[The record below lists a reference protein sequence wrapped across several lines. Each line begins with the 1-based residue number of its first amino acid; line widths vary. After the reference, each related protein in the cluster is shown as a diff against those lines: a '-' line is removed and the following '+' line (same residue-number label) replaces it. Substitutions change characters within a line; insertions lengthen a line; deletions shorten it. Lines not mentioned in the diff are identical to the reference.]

1 MRAVVQRVDGADVV
15 VGGDE
20 VGRID
25 GPGLL
30 VLVGVTHS
38 DDEAIARR
46 LAQKVYD
53 LRIFDASRF
62 DACTVP
68 GGAREVSAS
77 DLALPVLVVS
87 QFTLYA
93 DTRKGRRP
101 SFEGALEP
109 ALAAP
114 LLDRAA
120 DLARAHGLRV
130 ETGRFGAN
138 MRVFVEN
145 DGPVTILLATPGDSG
160 P

>member
-1 MRAVVQRVDGADVV
+1 MRAVVQRCRSARVEVEGAV
-15 VGGDE
+15 VGAIDRGLCAF
-20 VGRID
+20 VGA
-25 GPGLL
+25 GKG
-30 VLVGVTHS
+30 
-38 DDEAIARR
+38 DDEAAAKALIDKIV
-46 LAQKVYD
+46 L
-53 LRIFDASRF
+53 LRIFPDEQGKMSRSLI
-62 DACTVP
+62 DS
-68 GGAREVSAS
+68 GGA
-77 DLALPVLVVS
+77 LLLVS
-87 QFTLYA
+87 QFTLYG

-130 ETGRFGAN
+130 ETGRFGAD

-160 P
+160 PG